1 LSTEVIAI
9 RLLTAIAIGGAVG
22 YERKYNNRPAGFR
35 THILVCV
42 GAAVISMIQLNLM
55 NNILEIGIKNPN
67 AGSVIKTDLG
77 RLGAQV
83 ISGVGF
89 LGAGTIIR
97 EKGSVKGLT
106 TAASLWVVA
115 CIGLA
120 VGWGFYSLS
129 IMAAVCVVIT
139 LVSLKKFENKFLE
152 KNNLYRMRIDYS
164 NKNTLIGEGLQK
176 YFLENKIK
184 VKNIEYLIEED
195 EEDEEDEEHGE
206 ERGKE
211 SNHVSSV
218 YTILVPRSIRI
229 VDVLTELGNIE
240 ELDKVFLI

>member
-1 LSTEVIAI
+1 MSIEVIAV

-42 GAAVISMIQLNLM
+42 GAAVISMIQLHLM
-55 NNILEIGIKNPN
+55 YNILEISMKNPN
-67 AGSVIKTDLG
+67 TAAVIKTDLG

-120 VGWGFYSLS
+120 VGWGFYALS
-129 IMAAVCVVIT
+129 ILSAICVVVT
-139 LVSLKKFENKFLE
+139 LVSLKKFENRFLE
-152 KNNLYRMRIDYS
+152 KNNLYRMRIDYRNQS
-164 NKNTLIGEGLQK
+164 ISIGDELQR

-184 VKNIEYLIEED
+184 IKNIEYLIEDD
-195 EEDEEDEEHGE
+195 EEYDEDHY
-206 ERGKE
+206 KE
-211 SNHVSSV
+211 NNHISSV

-229 VDVLTELGNIE
+229 LDVLTELGNIG

>member
-1 LSTEVIAI
+1 MSTEVIAI

-42 GAAVISMIQLNLM
+42 GAAVISMIQANLM
-55 NNILEIGIKNPN
+55 NNILELSTKNPN
-67 AGSVIKTDLG
+67 SVAGIKTDLG

-83 ISGVGF
+83 ISGIVF

-97 EKGSVKGLT
+97 EKGTVKGLT

-139 LVSLKKFENKFLE
+139 LVSLKKFENRFLE
-152 KNNLYRMRIDYS
+152 KSNLYRMRIDYDDQS
-164 NKNTLIGEGLQK
+164 ALIGDELQK
-176 YFLENKIK
+176 YFLENNIK
-184 VKNIEYLIEED
+184 VKNIEYLIED
-195 EEDEEDEEHGE
+195 EEDYNEEHY
-206 ERGKE
+206 KK
-211 SNHVSSV
+211 NNYVSSV
-218 YTILVPRSIRI
+218 YTILVPRTIRI
-229 VDVLTELGNIE
+229 VDVLTELGNIDK
-240 ELDKVFLI
+240 LDKVFLI

>member
-1 LSTEVIAI
+1 MSTEVIAI

-42 GAAVISMIQLNLM
+42 GAAVISMIQANLM
-55 NNILEIGIKNPN
+55 NNILELSTKNPN
-67 AGSVIKTDLG
+67 SVAGIKTDLG

-83 ISGVGF
+83 ISGIGF

-106 TAASLWVVA
+106 TAVSLWVVA

-139 LVSLKKFENKFLE
+139 LVSLKKFENRFLE
-152 KNNLYRMRIDYS
+152 KSNLYRMRIDYDDQS
-164 NKNTLIGEGLQK
+164 ALIGDELQK
-176 YFLENKIK
+176 YFLENNIK
-184 VKNIEYLIEED
+184 VKNIEYLIED
-195 EEDEEDEEHGE
+195 EEDYNEEHY
-206 ERGKE
+206 KKN
-211 SNHVSSV
+211 NHVSSV
-218 YTILVPRSIRI
+218 YTILVPRTIRI
-229 VDVLTELGNIE
+229 VDVLTELGNIDK
-240 ELDKVFLI
+240 LDKVFLI